1 MSILPF
7 SLSCAEAIMHAE
19 VVVVAA
25 VVVMRIVHGSAHIRR
40 PGPARS
46 APASPVQRA
55 GKCSKEL
62 VRSRAMTG
70 RRSEGCPS
78 ESREQLLVDRAAHA
92 RLRLGER
99 LQVVH
104 LSDTAPGASNEATSP
119 EFEAHEAGSTL
130 SCESRTSA
138 SCRPSITCGQAR
150 TSS

>member
-19 VVVVAA
+19 VVVVAAA

-62 VRSRAMTG
+62 VRSGAMTG
-70 RRSEGCPS
+70 RRSEGCLG

-104 LSDTAPGASNEATSP
+104 LSDTAPA
-119 EFEAHEAGSTL
+119 L
-130 SCESRTSA
+130 RTKLHP
-138 SCRPSITCGQAR
+138 PSLQPTRLGPP
-150 TSS
+150 